1 MDSYCCRTQITT
13 MNNLFQMKY
22 YMLSIKLS
30 IEFTQHTHIAKAYAN
45 LLKGNLDG
53 LKKRDK
59 KTAKAAAAK
68 AKKLKAT
75 T

>member
-1 MDSYCCRTQITT
+1 MCDVIFLQ
-13 MNNLFQMKY
+13 
-22 YMLSIKLS
+22 
-30 IEFTQHTHIAKAYAN
+30 AYAN

-68 AKKLKAT
+68 AKKSKAT
-75 T
+75 A

>member
-1 MDSYCCRTQITT
+1 MAMI
-13 MNNLFQMKY
+13 
-22 YMLSIKLS
+22 IHKLIGNTLNVTS
-30 IEFTQHTHIAKAYAN
+30 PVTKIISFSSQAYAN

-68 AKKLKAT
+68 AKKSKAT
-75 T
+75 A

>member
-1 MDSYCCRTQITT
+1 MQILLWLYKIT
-13 MNNLFQMKY
+13 FFY
-22 YMLSIKLS
+22 FSI
-30 IEFTQHTHIAKAYAN
+30 FADRPPQAYAN

-68 AKKLKAT
+68 AKKPKAT
-75 T
+75 A